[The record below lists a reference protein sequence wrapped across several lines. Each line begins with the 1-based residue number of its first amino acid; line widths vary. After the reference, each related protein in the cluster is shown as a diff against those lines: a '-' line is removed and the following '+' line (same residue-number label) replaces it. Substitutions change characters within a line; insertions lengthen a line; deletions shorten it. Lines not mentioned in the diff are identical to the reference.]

1 MGTQINF
8 LGIDFQSRKRDN
20 DWDKFY
26 SVYKFDYVLYHNICI
41 DINNKFRFFNFL
53 IFNLP
58 SFYIYLYII
67 YFNFIKNFKYYET
80 YKVRKY
86 CYILDE
92 DGKKQLLSDEKHIYR
107 IKTLQKI
114 YLLLFEHC
122 GFSPFANES
131 VIKRLKC
138 TPVENWTLWETATMV
153 RIEELDK
160 KGYTVHFDE
169 EFGNQLEIKGTE
181 MKSIKERLKA
191 HISLLRRLKRGERL

>member
-1 MGTQINF
+1 MSTQGLLF
-8 LGIDFQSRKRDN
+8 AVD
-20 DWDKFY
+20 
-26 SVYKFDYVLYHNICI
+26 DYV
-41 DINNKFRFFNFL
+41 NKTVKGKIAKKRVRYKKPTYTKKYKLIRFNEFTA
-53 IFNLP
+53 
-58 SFYIYLYII
+58 
-67 YFNFIKNFKYYET
+67 EW
-80 YKVRKY
+80 VQ
-86 CYILDE
+86 D
-92 DGKKQLLSDEKHIYR
+92 SDEKHIYR
-107 IKTLQKI
+107 IRTLQKI
-114 YLLLFEHC
+114 YSLLFTYC

-138 TPVENWTLWETATMV
+138 APVEDWTLWETATMV

>member
-1 MGTQINF
+1 MCAQIVQQFSLFENNEIEP
-8 LGIDFQSRKRDN
+8 LLKKTVKGKVAKKR
-20 DWDKFY
+20 
-26 SVYKFDYVLYHNICI
+26 VRYKKPTYIKKYELI
-41 DINNKFRFFNFL
+41 RFNEF
-53 IFNLP
+53 
-58 SFYIYLYII
+58 
-67 YFNFIKNFKYYET
+67 T
-80 YKVRKY
+80 
-86 CYILDE
+86 DE
-92 DGKKQLLSDEKHIYR
+92 WVQDSDEEHIYR

-114 YLLLFEHC
+114 YSLLFTYC

-131 VIKRLKC
+131 VIKRLKH
-138 TPVENWTLWETATMV
+138 TPTQDWTLWETATMV